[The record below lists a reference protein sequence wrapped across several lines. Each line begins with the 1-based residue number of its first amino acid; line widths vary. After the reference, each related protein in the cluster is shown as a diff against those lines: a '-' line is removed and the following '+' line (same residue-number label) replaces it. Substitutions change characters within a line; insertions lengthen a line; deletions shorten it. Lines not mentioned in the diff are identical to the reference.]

1 MIDYIMNFH
10 KIQFKIVRK
19 SVNLYHG
26 PGFFYRTAADSPN
39 FVNSLVVK
47 GTIWYNIRKSGRY
60 I

>member
-1 MIDYIMNFH
+1 MNFH